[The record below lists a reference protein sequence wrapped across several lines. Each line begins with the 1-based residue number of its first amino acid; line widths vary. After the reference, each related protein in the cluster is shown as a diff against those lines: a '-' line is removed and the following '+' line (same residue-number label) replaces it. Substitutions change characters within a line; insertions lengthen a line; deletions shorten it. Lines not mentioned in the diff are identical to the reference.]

1 MMLLLVNIKV
11 RMGKASL
18 GLCQTNHISLLLS
31 MYILFYYQWGFLGVL
46 FFFFFLKT
54 YYDFSEIKTPQ

>member
-1 MMLLLVNIKV
+1 MMLLLVNIQV

-31 MYILFYYQWGFLGVL
+31 MYILFYYQWGFLGFFVCL
-46 FFFFFLKT
+46 FLLT
-54 YYDFSEIKTPQ
+54 YYNFSEIKTPQ

>member
-31 MYILFYYQWGFLGVL
+31 MYILFYYQWGFLVVVVV
-46 FFFFFLKT
+46 FVFKT